1 MNIVREIELNVSLFT
16 SEKYIDRLN
25 SLLKAKTPLKK
36 NVKKYILSYPIEV
49 SKLTI
54 TPKEINFWRIIAE
67 NVINFKDKYSETKS
81 ENFIRKYIA
90 HKAKKILTAL
100 SMIELKFKIKKEF
113 LIDVYIYLC
122 KNYSKTYINRNYFI
136 SKREELFYNDFI
148 TGMKRSNNAK
158 EKIERMHLAESFI
171 NSSMKEDDYRFKQLI
186 HKMKKSNSVIDIRD
200 GKEIFLPKVKIPN
213 GKILPKIQTNISS
226 IKLYKENH
234 NRNTARKTTVSY
246 RKESEISDKLFVYKP
261 INKKKI
267 YSSGDV
273 YRISNNLKKSCDYY
287 DKHDLYYDL

>member
-36 NVKKYILSYPIEV
+36 KVKKYILSYPIEV

-100 SMIELKFKIKKEF
+100 
-113 LIDVYIYLC
+113 
-122 KNYSKTYINRNYFI
+122 
-136 SKREELFYNDFI
+136 
-148 TGMKRSNNAK
+148 
-158 EKIERMHLAESFI
+158 
-171 NSSMKEDDYRFKQLI
+171 
-186 HKMKKSNSVIDIRD
+186 
-200 GKEIFLPKVKIPN
+200 
-213 GKILPKIQTNISS
+213 
-226 IKLYKENH
+226 
-234 NRNTARKTTVSY
+234 
-246 RKESEISDKLFVYKP
+246 
-261 INKKKI
+261 
-267 YSSGDV
+267 
-273 YRISNNLKKSCDYY
+273 
-287 DKHDLYYDL
+287 

>member
-1 MNIVREIELNVSLFT
+1 MNIVKEIELNLSLFT
-16 SEKYIDRLN
+16 SEKYIDRL
-25 SLLKAKTPLKK
+25 SALLKSKTPLKK
-36 NVKKYILSYPIEV
+36 KVKKYILSYPIEV

-67 NVINFKDKYSETKS
+67 NVINFKDKYSEAKS

-90 HKAKKILTAL
+90 YKAKKILNAL
-100 SMIELKFKIKKEF
+100 SMIELKFKIKKDF

-122 KNYSKTYINRNYFI
+122 KNYIKTYINRNYFI

-148 TGMKRSNNAK
+148 TGMKRSNNAITQ
-158 EKIERMHLAESFI
+158 IERMHLAESYI

-186 HKMKKSNSVIDIRD
+186 HKMKKSNSVIDI
-200 GKEIFLPKVKIPN
+200 LPKVKIPN
-213 GKILPKIQTNISS
+213 GKILPKIQTNVSS
-226 IKLYKENH
+226 VKLYKEN

-246 RKESEISDKLFVYKP
+246 RKDSEISDKLFVYKP

-273 YRISNNLKKSCDYY
+273 YRINNNLKKSCDYY
-287 DKHDLYYDL
+287 DKHDLYYDM